1 MPLDLRAI
9 VRTVGGVHLTY
20 RISEHTP
27 VDGVAPLHE
36 YVVDGSTDFATL
48 LTGPVDGLRE
58 RLAAGGEAAEVTARA
73 VFITGADGPELR
85 ELLAE
90 HQMTAILGAGRP
102 PGRETTDGL
111 TTVRTSVDAQ
121 LALHARVAALIAADQ
136 AAADR
141 LVTTGTKVLTQV
153 ARRGGATA
161 VIAELAR
168 RIDGWAV
175 LLDAHGQVITTAGA
189 GGLHVDDAVA
199 MALGRPVR
207 VRHPGLQVHQVGS
220 DRDLTGYLVI
230 SSRSSVTS
238 RNRDLAS
245 QAAALFDLVL
255 RTHDPS
261 RTEYLG
267 REALIGIL
275 LAGGPPA
282 ADLLH
287 RWGVREAGLT
297 AFQLGTRT
305 RTIDLG
311 RLIRRWLD
319 ELGAEHIFISES
331 GTVRGFIPDD
341 LAEELAARIDA
352 FTAPG
357 SGSVHLGL
365 GLPAPAEMLGRS
377 AIEARQALDSAL
389 ESGRSVVRYTE
400 LPTVAFV
407 LDALSGEATSQLA
420 AALDGLRDTDGRHGE
435 LTETL
440 QVFLATHGGHR
451 ASAARLGI
459 HRQTLAS
466 RIRRIEELTGLSM
479 EQADDRAAA
488 WLALRALGLSAP
500 RARGIPARPH
510 G

>member
-1 MPLDLRAI
+1 MSLDLRAI
-9 VRTVGGVHLTY
+9 VRAVGGVCLAH
-20 RISEHTP
+20 RISDRTP
-27 VDGVAPLHE
+27 VDGIAPLDE
-36 YVVDGSTDFATL
+36 YVVVGSSDFATL
-48 LTGPVDGLRE
+48 LTGPVDGLRA
-58 RLAAGGEAAEVTARA
+58 RLTAGGEAAEVAARA

-90 HQMTAILGAGRP
+90 HRMTAILGAGRP
-102 PGRETTDGL
+102 GLRGPADGR

-121 LALHARVAALIAADQ
+121 LALQARITALIAADQ

-141 LVTTGTKVLTQV
+141 LVTNGTKVLTQV

-161 VIAELAR
+161 VIAELAH

-175 LLDAHGQVITTAGA
+175 LLDAHGQVIATAGA
-189 GGLHVDDAVA
+189 GRLHVDDAIAV
-199 MALGRPVR
+199 ALGKQVR

-261 RTEYLG
+261 QTEHLG

-275 LAGGPPA
+275 LAGGAPA
-282 ADLLH
+282 AHLLR
-287 RWGVREAGLT
+287 RWGVRETSMT
-297 AFQLGTRT
+297 AFQLTART
-305 RTIDLG
+305 RTVDLG

-319 ELGAEHIFISES
+319 ELGAEHVFVIGS
-331 GTVRGFIPDD
+331 GAVRGFVPDD
-341 LAEELAARIDA
+341 LAHELAFRVEA
-352 FTAPG
+352 FTPPG

-365 GLPAPAEMLGRS
+365 GLPAPLEVLGRS
-377 AIEARQALDSAL
+377 AAQARQALESAV
-389 ESGRSVVRYTE
+389 ECGRAVVRYTE
-400 LPTVAFV
+400 LPTVEYV
-407 LDALSGEATSQLA
+407 LGALNDEATHQLA
-420 AALDGLRDTDGRHGE
+420 AALDALRNEAGDHGD

-440 QVFLATHGGHR
+440 RVFLASHGGHR
-451 ASAARLGI
+451 ASAAKLGV

-466 RIRRIEELTGLSM
+466 RLHRIEELTGLSM
-479 EQADDRAAA
+479 DQADDRAAA
-488 WLALRALGLSAP
+488 WLALRALG
-500 RARGIPARPH
+500 IPSTER
-510 G
+510 

>member
-9 VRTVGGVHLTY
+9 VRAVGGVCLAH
-20 RISEHTP
+20 RIPERTP
-27 VDGVAPLHE
+27 VDGIAPLYE
-36 YVVDGSTDFATL
+36 YVVVGNPDFATL
-48 LTGPVDGLRE
+48 LTGPVDGLRA
-58 RLAAGGEAAEVTARA
+58 RLTAGGEAAEVAARA

-85 ELLAE
+85 ELLTE
-90 HQMTAILGAGRP
+90 HRMTAILGAGRP
-102 PGRETTDGL
+102 AGRDPTDGL

-121 LALHARVAALIAADQ
+121 SALHARVTALIAADQ

-161 VIAELAR
+161 VIAELAH

-189 GGLHVDDAVA
+189 GRLHVDDAVA
-199 MALGRPVR
+199 VALGRPVR

-220 DRDLTGYLVI
+220 DWDLTRYLVI
-230 SSRSSVTS
+230 SSRSSITS

-261 RTEYLG
+261 RTEHLG

-275 LAGGPPA
+275 LTGGSPA
-282 ADLLH
+282 ANLLR
-287 RWGVREAGLT
+287 RWGVREKSLT
-297 AFQLGTRT
+297 AFQLAART
-305 RTIDLG
+305 RTVDLR

-319 ELGAEHIFISES
+319 ELGAEHVFVSES
-331 GTVRGFIPDD
+331 GAVRGFIPDD
-341 LAEELAARIDA
+341 PADGLAARVAA
-352 FTAPG
+352 FTPPV

-365 GLPAPAEMLGRS
+365 GLPAPVEMLGRS
-377 AIEARQALDSAL
+377 AIQARQALDSAL
-389 ESGRSVVRYTE
+389 AGGRTVVRYTE
-400 LPTVAFV
+400 LPTVEYV
-407 LDALSGEATSQLA
+407 LDALNGEATSQLA
-420 AALDGLRDTDGRHGE
+420 AALDALRDAAGEHGD

-440 QVFLATHGGHR
+440 RVYLAVHGGHR
-451 ASAARLGI
+451 ASAAQLGI
-459 HRQTLAS
+459 HRQTLTS

-479 EQADDRAAA
+479 DQADDRTAA
-488 WLALRALGLSAP
+488 WLALRALG
-500 RARGIPARPH
+500 R
-510 G
+510 

>member
-1 MPLDLRAI
+1 M
-9 VRTVGGVHLTY
+9 
-20 RISEHTP
+20 
-27 VDGVAPLHE
+27 
-36 YVVDGSTDFATL
+36 
-48 LTGPVDGLRE
+48 
-58 RLAAGGEAAEVTARA
+58 TARA

-90 HQMTAILGAGRP
+90 HRMTAILGAGRP
-102 PGRETTDGL
+102 PGREPTDGL
-111 TTVRTSVDAQ
+111 TTVRTSVDSQA
-121 LALHARVAALIAADQ
+121 ALHARVTALVAADQ

-161 VIAELAR
+161 VIAELAH

-189 GGLHVDDAVA
+189 GRLHVDDAVA
-199 MALGRPVR
+199 VALGRPVR

-261 RTEYLG
+261 STERLG
-267 REALIGIL
+267 REALMGIL
-275 LAGGPPA
+275 LSGGAPA
-282 ADLLH
+282 AELLR
-287 RWGVREAGLT
+287 RWSVREAELT
-297 AFQLGTRT
+297 AFRIGALT
-305 RTIDLG
+305 RTIDVEQLV
-311 RLIRRWLD
+311 IRWLE
-319 ELGAEHIFISES
+319 ELGAEHIY
-331 GTVRGFIPDD
+331 VRETGSVSGFIPDD
-341 LAEELAARIDA
+341 LTAPLAALVSG
-352 FTAPG
+352 FTPLG
-357 SGSVHLGL
+357 SGSVHLGF
-365 GLPAPAEMLGRS
+365 GLPAPLELLGRS
-377 AIEARQALDSAL
+377 AIQARQAFEAAL
-389 ESGRSVVRYTE
+389 EDEERVRRYTE
-400 LPTVAFV
+400 LPTVKLVLDSMTPDATTQLTAA
-407 LDALSGEATSQLA
+407 LDALRDATGE
-420 AALDGLRDTDGRHGE
+420 HGE

-440 QVFLATHGGHR
+440 LVFLATHAGHR

-479 EQADDRAAA
+479 DRPDDRAAA
-488 WLALRALGLSAP
+488 WLALRALGVSFGAD
-500 RARGIPARPH
+500 GQ
-510 G
+510 